1 MAGDRKFRVT
11 VKEVVRKGC
20 PAGHKV
26 GDTFEFGRGC
36 PEGLCITAFHA
47 IYPLVT
53 AFWCGAEI
61 PWEKDKN
68 KVHVA
73 CPDSNCIVVFEVE
86 NLITK
91 DKQIEHSEE

>member
-1 MAGDRKFRVT
+1 MSGDRKFRLT
-11 VKEVVRKGC
+11 VKEVVKNDC

-47 IYPLVT
+47 VYPLVLP
-53 AFWCGAEI
+53 FWCNAGI

-68 KVHVA
+68 KVKVT
-73 CPDSNCIVVFEVE
+73 CPDSNSLVTFELE
-86 NLITK
+86 NLSDNV
-91 DKQIEHSEE
+91 DK